1 MYRHLWWMA
10 ALLSVGCVEL
20 DGRTPTR
27 DGGVDGSD
35 ARPDATPDAPDG
47 APLPLPQDVAPI
59 PGCALA
65 PSARPGQELTARANP
80 LMSALTYSFHVKSMV
95 VDSRGGVVVFGGA
108 TSCGRPDNFDAA
120 AIRFGPDGELDA
132 SFGVGGRFCLN
143 TTLEGENQDET
154 LLAAAVDGDGRLVF
168 VGLAESRRTMTRR
181 GLVVRTSSDGTLD
194 PSFYGLGWRHIYE
207 AQSPI
212 QSANIALWSVL
223 IDGTRIV
230 AAGSDASPFNLPS
243 LGVVVALDAS
253 GDLDRT
259 FNRRGVYFDNAR
271 FFYGVARRTDGY
283 IVSGTER
290 ATPRVSLRALGLDG
304 SPISSFGDRGL
315 AVHALPQDA
324 FAGDLLVGDDGG
336 VFVVRAL
343 ITAVGSYQSAPAEV
357 VHFLPNGDTDLTFGT
372 QGFYATG
379 GLWYYSY
386 SHGHHLAR
394 HCDGRVVFTTQAA
407 GTSPPIQVHRFTPEG
422 RADVTFG
429 SGGVATLRGGARSTV
444 SIFPVGIAVAP
455 ETAEVFV
462 AGGNTNNSTVEVRVA
477 AP

>member
-1 MYRHLWWMA
+1 MHRHLWWMA
-10 ALLSVGCVEL
+10 ALLSVGCGEL
-20 DGRTPTR
+20 VGRTPTR
-27 DGGVDGSD
+27 DGGADGSD
-35 ARPDATPDAPDG
+35 ARPDAPPDAPDG
-47 APLPLPQDVAPI
+47 APLPLPQDAAPI

-95 VDSRGGVVVFGGA
+95 VDSRSGVVVFGGA

-120 AIRFGPDGELDA
+120 AIRFGPDGELDT
-132 SFGVGGRFCLN
+132 SFGVGGRLCLN

-181 GLVVRTSSDGTLD
+181 GLVVRTSPDGTLD
-194 PSFYGLGWRHIYE
+194 PSFYGLGWRHLYE

-212 QSANIALWSVL
+212 QSANMALWSVL
-223 IDGTRIV
+223 VDGTRIV

-259 FNRRGVYFDNAR
+259 FNQRGVYFDNAR

-357 VHFLPNGDTDLTFGT
+357 VHFLPNGDTDLAFGT
-372 QGFYATG
+372 QGVYATG

-394 HCDGRVVFTTQAA
+394 HCDGRVVFSTQAA